1 MNGSDCD
8 AASQGPRE
16 AGAGGADRSRKRKC
30 CSQPCGP
37 ERSLWPA
44 ASPLPAAPV
53 NQTGA
58 VWPSRGHLES
68 RHTEGGALEVPR
80 STQRLMG
87 RRRRAGLTQTVS
99 WGTFEPLQGPSIL
112 AAVAAVLGRSL
123 SQSVPSFSTFD
134 LTCFLIRI

>member
-8 AASQGPRE
+8 AAGQGHRE
-16 AGAGGADRSRKRKC
+16 AGAGPGRSRKRKC

-53 NQTGA
+53 NQTRA

-68 RHTEGGALEVPR
+68 HHTEGGALEVPG

-87 RRRRAGLTQTVS
+87 RRCRPGLTQTVS
-99 WGTFEPLQGPSIL
+99 WGTFEPLQGPSVL
-112 AAVAAVLGRSL
+112 AAVVLGRRL
-123 SQSVPSFSTFD
+123 GQGVPSFSSFD